1 MDPSYINIFD
11 RFSNTCNLNMW
22 QTSTRRGI
30 CGVSTTKFFTYL
42 LNIPG
47 ERFNIVKD
55 NKITMIYDSEGRK
68 YFKRLS
74 FNGSHY
80 AILISNY
87 GDSVIHDD
95 DYILD
100 FTYKQMIVNSNQA
113 ARNATGAAAAR
124 SATLAAVN
132 AIGNAPDYLLLHPS
146 EIQGRFPTAKWQTNY
161 VAPKKLV
168 ISAARPGMRGAGS
181 RKRKTRRHSKK

>member
-1 MDPSYINIFD
+1 MDPYYINIFD
-11 RFSNTCNLNMW
+11 TFSNTRNSNGW
-22 QTSTRRGI
+22 QTSTRRGS
-30 CGVSTTKFFTYL
+30 CGITTTAFFNYL

-47 ERFNIVKD
+47 QRFNIVKIPNNGITIIHD
-55 NKITMIYDSEGRK
+55 NIGNK

-74 FNGSHY
+74 FNYQHY

-100 FTYKQMIVNSNQA
+100 FTYKQMIVNGTS
-113 ARNATGAAAAR
+113 GAAAAR
-124 SATLAAVN
+124 SASLAAVN
-132 AIGNAPDYLLLHPS
+132 VIERNAPDYLLLHPS
-146 EIQGRFPTAKWQTNY
+146 EIQGRFSTPKWQTNY
-161 VAPKKLV
+161 VNPNKSV
-168 ISAARPGMRGAGS
+168 ISAARNGMRGAGS